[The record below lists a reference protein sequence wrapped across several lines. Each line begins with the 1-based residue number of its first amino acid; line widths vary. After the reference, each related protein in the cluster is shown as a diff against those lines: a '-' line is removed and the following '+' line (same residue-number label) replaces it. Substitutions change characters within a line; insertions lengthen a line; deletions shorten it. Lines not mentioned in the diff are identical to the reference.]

1 MNALG
6 GVATTPSDPSPQL
19 RHTMPLSVRRALR
32 ATHFAAL
39 TTIASVVATPLLG
52 QGSGTIKGVVTAA
65 STGRPLDE
73 AQVAVVGSLR
83 GSRSNSG
90 GEYTIVGVEAGTVVM
105 RVQRLGF
112 AASNRTVTVAAN
124 QTVTVNFAL
133 NEAAVSLEAVVVT
146 GTAAQAR
153 KKEIGNAMV
162 AISAQEL
169 ENAPVRNT
177 QDILSA
183 RATGVTVMA
192 NGGQPGTGGTIRL
205 RGNNS
210 ISQGNNPIIYV
221 DGIRIFSENGPVGLS
236 SRQNSLTLNDVKSG
250 DIERIELVKGAAATT
265 LYGTEASG
273 GVIQIFTKKGSTG
286 RPQWSFETTQG
297 YNELSDIGSKDD
309 PTGYFLKQCR
319 GPNLVDATGVKFVDP
334 TCPSSGSWLVNGPVQ
349 RYSTSVRGGGEALTY
364 ALSGNFA
371 NEKGVIEPGSFKD
384 GGYRGNFVFSPTKS
398 LLLSLSNSYQ
408 KNHTRWIPDGN
419 NASGFLLNV
428 GRGPYNNFKGG
439 RGECA
444 AITET
449 CVTNGYIMELV
460 PERRGDHFINGL
472 TANWS
477 PNANFTH
484 RLALGYDYNSN
495 DNTDIYPFAYLNVP
509 RGLIWKQDW
518 NHTKLSVDYTGSLV
532 STLPIGG
539 LASTFSW
546 GGQMFEDRE
555 YYTRVDGLDFAGP
568 GDVTLASAARTSVGG
583 QDRLRV
589 ITAGTFLQE
598 MIGWKDRLFITAG
611 LRIDGNS
618 AFGKNFG
625 LQQYP
630 KISASYVLTDH
641 DWFPKRYVQDFKL
654 RAALGV
660 SGKAPGAFDAVR
672 TWDPVAG
679 DDGIPGFTPAQR
691 GNPKLGPERTRE
703 MELGFDLGAFDG
715 RLGVEVTYFD
725 ARTSDALIPVTY
737 APSDG
742 FSRTQLEN
750 VGEIGNKGFEMAL
763 NAGFIR
769 NATLEWSG
777 RLNVTRTKSNTYD
790 IGSAPSIST
799 GLATR
804 IVPGKPVPAYYG
816 IKVLNAKKFEEPQ
829 LSTKE
834 EFLGL
839 VYPDK
844 LYSMGTSMSYKN
856 TLTLDVLG
864 EFQGGHTLANWIG
877 YQNARRGIF
886 PLCYPIEAKLKA
898 AAAGNASALND
909 VSALQRAR
917 CAIDRAKMN
926 DRYYIED
933 ASFFKLRNVSL
944 SWNLPPRWIPRSR
957 SAALTVAGRNLFRVT
972 DYLGT
977 DPESADA
984 RDAGAA
990 IGRRDYYNLPPTR
1003 SFLASFRMAF

>member
-1 MNALG
+1 M
-6 GVATTPSDPSPQL
+6 S
-19 RHTMPLSVRRALR
+19 LSVRRAIRLTPIVSI
-32 ATHFAAL
+32 ATLAWA
-39 TTIASVVATPLLG
+39 TVVAAPAMAQNT
-52 QGSGTIKGVVTAA
+52 GTIRGTVTAA
-65 STGRPLDE
+65 NTGRPLEE
-73 AQVAVVGSLR
+73 AQISVVGSLR
-83 GSRSNSG
+83 GARSSSSG
-90 GEYTIVGVEAGTVVM
+90 AYIIPAVEAGTVQL

-112 AASNRTVTVAAN
+112 AVTTRTVTLAAN
-124 QTVTVNFAL
+124 QTVTVDFAL
-133 NEAAVSLEAVVVT
+133 TDAAVSLEAVVVT

-162 AISAQEL
+162 AISAQDL
-169 ENAPVRNT
+169 EVAPVQNT

-210 ISQGNNPIIYV
+210 VSQGNNPIIYV

-236 SRQNSLTLNDVKSG
+236 SRQNSLTLNDVKAD
-250 DIERIELVKGAAATT
+250 DIERIEVVKGAAATT

-273 GVIQIFTKKGSTG
+273 GVIQIFTKKGTSG

-297 YNELSDIGSKDD
+297 YNELSDIGSEDD
-309 PTGYFLKQCR
+309 PTGYFLKECR
-319 GPNLVDATGVKFVDP
+319 GPRLVDVTGAKFVDP
-334 TCPSSGSWLVNGPVQ
+334 TCPSSGSWVEKGIVQ
-349 RYSTSVRGGGEALTY
+349 RYSGAVRGGGEALTY
-364 ALSGNFA
+364 ALSGNFS
-371 NEKGVIEPGSFKD
+371 NDKGVISPGGYKD
-384 GGYRGNFVFSPTKS
+384 GGYRANFVFNPASS
-398 LLLSLSNSYQ
+398 LLLTLSNSYQ
-408 KNHTRWIPDGN
+408 KNYTRWIPDGN

-428 GRGPYNNFKGG
+428 GRGPFNNFKGG

-444 AITET
+444 NITET
-449 CVTNGYIMELV
+449 CVTNGYILELTPV
-460 PERRGDHFINGL
+460 RRGDHFITGL

-495 DNTDIYPFAYLNVP
+495 DNSDIYPFAYLNVP
-509 RGLIWKQDW
+509 RGQIWKQDW

-546 GGQMFEDRE
+546 GGQLFEDRE

-568 GDVTLASAARTSVGG
+568 GDVTLGSAARTSVGG

-598 MIGWKDRLFITAG
+598 MIGWRDRLFITAG

-618 AFGKNFG
+618 AFGQNFG

-630 KISASYVLTDH
+630 KISAAYVMSDH
-641 DWFPKRYVQDFKL
+641 DWFPKGVVQDFKL
-654 RAALGV
+654 RAAVGV

-691 GNPKLGPERTRE
+691 GNPDLGPERTRE
-703 MELGFDLGAFDG
+703 TEFGFDLGALDG
-715 RLGVEVTYFD
+715 RLGLEVTYFD

-737 APSDG
+737 APSEG
-742 FSRTQLEN
+742 FTRTQLEN
-750 VGEIGNKGFEMAL
+750 VGEIGNKGLELSL
-763 NAGFIR
+763 NAGLIR
-769 NATLEWSG
+769 NATIEWSG
-777 RLNVTRTKSNTYD
+777 RFNLTRTKSNTYD
-790 IGSAPSIST
+790 IGDAPSIST

-804 IVPGKPVPAYYG
+804 IRPGRPVPAYYG
-816 IKVLNAKKFEEPQ
+816 IKILNADKFEAPQ
-829 LSTKE
+829 LSTTE

-839 VYPDK
+839 VYPNK
-844 LYSMGTSMSYKN
+844 LYSVGTSFSYKRA
-856 TLTLDVLG
+856 LTLDVLG
-864 EFQGGHTLANWIG
+864 EYQGGHTLANWIG

-886 PLCYPIEAKLKA
+886 PLCYPIEAKLRA
-898 AAAGNASALND
+898 AAAGDASALSD
-909 VSALQRAR
+909 VTALQRGR
-917 CAIDRAKMN
+917 CAINRANMN

-944 SWNLPPRWIPRSR
+944 SWSVPTRWVPGSR
-957 SAALTVAGRNLFRVT
+957 SASLTLAGRNLLRIT

-984 RDAGAA
+984 RDAGAN

-1003 SFLASFRMAF
+1003 SFLASIRMAF